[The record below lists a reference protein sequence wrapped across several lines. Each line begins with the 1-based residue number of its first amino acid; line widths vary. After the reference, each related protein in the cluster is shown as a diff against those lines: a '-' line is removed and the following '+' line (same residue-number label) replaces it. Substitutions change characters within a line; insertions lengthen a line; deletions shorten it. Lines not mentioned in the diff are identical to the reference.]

1 MILGINVT
9 TTTTT
14 TTMKSYKIFKIKNVN
29 SMEIIIVYLNLEIYN
44 DHGWQESTGILSKFS
59 EILLNILARF
69 YKVFMKYQSSR
80 ISKVEGQF
88 QDGIVERPEAH
99 LFSRAY
105 QNYSYLQ
112 KNYQ

>member
-44 DHGWQESTGILSKFS
+44 DHG
-59 EILLNILARF
+59 
-69 YKVFMKYQSSR
+69 
-80 ISKVEGQF
+80 
-88 QDGIVERPEAH
+88 
-99 LFSRAY
+99 
-105 QNYSYLQ
+105 
-112 KNYQ
+112 

>member
-88 QDGIVERPEAH
+88 QDGIVERTEAH
-99 LFSRAY
+99 LFSWAY